1 MAYTYI
7 DSASRTYWRFNYRRP
22 VSKKYATMSLGVY
35 PTVILAMA
43 RKMRDKYRELLA
55 QNIDP
60 SVEKKFE
67 EYLAKNAPENTFEK
81 VAREFMKTESV
92 ISFKF

>member
-1 MAYTYI
+1 M
-7 DSASRTYWRFNYRRP
+7 
-22 VSKKYATMSLGVY
+22 
-35 PTVILAMA
+35 LADN
-43 RKMRDKYRELLA
+43 RDT
-55 QNIDP
+55 

-67 EYLAKNAPENTFEK
+67 EDLAKNAPENTFEK